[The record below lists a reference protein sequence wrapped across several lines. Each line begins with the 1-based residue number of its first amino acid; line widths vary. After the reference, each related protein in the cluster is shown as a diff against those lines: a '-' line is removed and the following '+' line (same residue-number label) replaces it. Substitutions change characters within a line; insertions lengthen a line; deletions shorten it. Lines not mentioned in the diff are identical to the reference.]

1 MSSFPEPFRGKKVLD
16 YPKMVFIVMLLVFCA
31 YGIFIARTLD
41 SGIIPDEPAHFLFS
55 KHYSTTLGIPPDTN
69 ETAAKGW
76 YIAHNPF
83 LYHWINGRI
92 INLVLWVKPTAN
104 DWQLLVSLR
113 LVSLIFALGS
123 TIFCYRIS
131 KELIKNK
138 WIQLLP
144 SFMLTNTLMF
154 VFLAGGANYDNL
166 AVLCSMASL
175 YYLLRVFSGNHFL
188 TNSLAWMIWICLG
201 TLVKYPILPLA
212 LGMVI
217 AWLIFALKN
226 RKSIFLLPRL
236 GGRHLTLIGVLVLL
250 IGANF
255 ALYGYNLIAF
265 KWILPDCQDLLPAV
279 QCELSPF
286 VERYQAYALDHKLSV
301 VESINLGY
309 PDPLE
314 YVIYHWLP
322 RMFDR
327 IFGILGHKIYYP
339 NHVIYFQLLFAW
351 VTLLAVRYW
360 KRIPFSIISTTAITI
375 AYAVVLINLN
385 YDSELTFG
393 FKNIAL
399 QGRYIFPVLGLV
411 YGLYG
416 YTIEQVVKR
425 PLRIITLLGT
435 LTLFLVFGPVRFL
448 LDYNTVFSTWFIH

>member
-1 MSSFPEPFRGKKVLD
+1 MSSYPEPIRIKKVLD
-16 YPKMVFIVMLLVFCA
+16 YPKLAFIVMLLVFCA
-31 YGIFIARTLD
+31 YGVFIARTLA

-55 KHYSTTLGIPPDTN
+55 KYYSTTLGIPPDTI
-69 ETAAKGW
+69 ETAATGW
-76 YIAHNPF
+76 YIKHNPF
-83 LYHWINGRI
+83 LYHWINGRV
-92 INLVLWVKPTAN
+92 INIAQWVYPTAN
-104 DWQLLVSLR
+104 DWQLLVILR
-113 LVSLIFALGS
+113 LVSLSFTLGS
-123 TIFCYRIS
+123 VILCYLIS

-138 WIQLLP
+138 WFQLLP

-175 YYLLRVFSGNHFL
+175 YYLLRVFTGNYFL
-188 TNSLAWMIWICLG
+188 TNSLTWMIWICLG

-212 LGMVI
+212 LGMFI
-217 AWLIFALKN
+217 AWLIFTLKN
-226 RKSIFLLPRL
+226 RKLILPFPRP
-236 GGRHLTLIGVLVLL
+236 GWRHLSMIVGLLLLIGV
-250 IGANF
+250 NF
-255 ALYGYNLIAF
+255 AIYGYNLIAF
-265 KWILPDCQDLLPAV
+265 KWILPNCQDLLPTA

-286 VERYQAYALDHKLSV
+286 VGRYQAYALDHKLSV
-301 VESINLGY
+301 VESIDLGY

-314 YVIYHWLP
+314 YTIYHWLP
-322 RMFDR
+322 KMFDR
-327 IFGILGHKIYYP
+327 IFGILGHKVYYP
-339 NHVIYFQLLFAW
+339 NYITYFQLLFAW

-360 KRIPFSIISTTAITI
+360 KRLPFSIICATAITI

-416 YTIEQVVKR
+416 YTIEVVVKR
-425 PLRIITLLGT
+425 PLRIITVLGT
-435 LTLFLVFGPVRFL
+435 LILFLAFGPIRFL
-448 LDYNTVFSTWFIH
+448 LDYHTVFSTWFNH